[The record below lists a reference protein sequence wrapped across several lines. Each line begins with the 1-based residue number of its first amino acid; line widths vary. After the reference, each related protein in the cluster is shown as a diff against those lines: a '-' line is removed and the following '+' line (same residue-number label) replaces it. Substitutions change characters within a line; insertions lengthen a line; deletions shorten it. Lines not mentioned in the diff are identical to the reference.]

1 MRGEGDNRN
10 QEIGSIS
17 RGLKAIAKEF
27 DIPVVAL
34 SQLNRKVDD
43 RGDKR
48 PQMSDL
54 RESGEIEQDA
64 DMILFIYRD
73 EMYNQDTEHKGL
85 AELICRKNRNGSI
98 GDVTVTFAGETTRF
112 GDFNGERILRV
123 VKNQR
128 RGFE

>member
-1 MRGEGDNRN
+1 
-10 QEIGSIS
+10 
-17 RGLKAIAKEF
+17 
-27 DIPVVAL
+27 
-34 SQLNRKVDD
+34 
-43 RGDKR
+43 
-48 PQMSDL
+48 MSDL

-98 GDVTVTFAGETTRF
+98 GDVTTTFSGETTRF